1 MGGLFSTPKIPKAP
15 KPPPVEKTESEEEK
29 DLKAKEEQRK
39 RRAGLG
45 RTLLTQNDPNETTY
59 KKKLGQ

>member
-1 MGGLFSTPKIPKAP
+1 MSGLFSTPKVPKAP
-15 KPPPVEKTESEEEK
+15 TPPPVEATESDQEK
-29 DLKAKEEQRK
+29 DLKAKEEQRR

-45 RTLLTQNDPNETTY
+45 RTLLTQNEPNETTA